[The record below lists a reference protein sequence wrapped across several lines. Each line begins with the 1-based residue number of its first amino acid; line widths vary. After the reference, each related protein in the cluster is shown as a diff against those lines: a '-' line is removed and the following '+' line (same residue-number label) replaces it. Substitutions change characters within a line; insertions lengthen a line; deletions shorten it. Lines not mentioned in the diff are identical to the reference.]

1 MSEVAINVAVR
12 VRPFNQRE
20 IKNGD
25 LESVLAV
32 ERDSINTKTTPT
44 NQFHFG
50 KFSAPFFY

>member
-50 KFSAPFFY
+50 KFSAQFFY